1 MNAAHTWIDF
11 FSPVID
17 TEQQLKRHL
26 LSLLLVRVL
35 LYTALLI
42 ITTLLH
48 FKGHG
53 GILPPFNIIVIFMFV
68 LTAYSA
74 FSAVLLQRPG
84 IHLRKFGMIQLLSDT
99 LFAAFLVY
107 GTGCSQSI
115 FTPVFILPVIAGG
128 LILYKIGGLIPAAS
142 ATLLYGGVLYLDYA
156 AVIPEYLLTTPY
168 KPMLN
173 PLTGSNLFA
182 IHGITFFV
190 AALVSGQIAGRLRTT
205 EKELSKT
212 ALEYD
217 RLSLLYKQIFDD
229 ISTGIITTNEQE
241 LITSFNNAAE
251 KITGFLKEQVLGRLF
266 YTVFPSIVLDSPQ
279 TRKVCDLV
287 RGDDQSSI
295 RAGYSFSHLRMP
307 SDNSAKQPPHRWK
320 VVTIAD
326 ISQVEK
332 MEKQIRKAEKMAAI
346 GELSAS
352 IAHDFRNPL
361 AAISGSAQILAG
373 AKDQGEI
380 TDQETVRT
388 LMAIILRE
396 SNRMAGTITDFLQ
409 FARPVP
415 LQKEWFAVDHMVA
428 ESLNILK
435 KEKSDL
441 TGHTILQDIE
451 ANLYC
456 WADLQ
461 QVQIALK
468 HLLEN
473 AIAMAGDSQ
482 AAIAIKAYEKQIH
495 NRTVVCLEVCDT
507 GPGIQTELQDKI
519 FEPFFSTREDGSGL
533 GLAIVKQ
540 IVENHD
546 GTVELTRNGVYSCIV
561 RFYLPTYADAE
572 KHSAFS
578 DKFKKAVLPDDNQQ
592 AIRKP

>member
-1 MNAAHTWIDF
+1 MNSAYAWKDL
-11 FSPVID
+11 FSPVLD

-26 LSLLLVRVL
+26 LSLLLVRIL
-35 LYTALLI
+35 LYATLLI

-48 FKGHG
+48 VKGHD
-53 GILPPFNIIVIFMFV
+53 GILPPHGIIITFMLV
-68 LTAYSA
+68 LTGYSA
-74 FSAVLLQRPG
+74 ASAVYLRRPG
-84 IHLRKFGMIQLLSDT
+84 ISLRKFGVIQLLSDT
-99 LFAAFLVY
+99 LFAALLVY

-142 ATLLYGGVLYLDYA
+142 ATILYGGILYMDYA
-156 AVIPEYLLTTPY
+156 AIIPEYLLTTPY
-168 KPMLN
+168 KPMFN

-212 ALEYD
+212 TLEYD

-241 LITSFNNAAE
+241 HITSFNNAAE
-251 KITGFLKEQVLGRLF
+251 NITGYSKGQVLGQLF
-266 YTVFPSIVLDSPQ
+266 TTIFPDILLDKPQ
-279 TRKVCDLV
+279 TRKVCDLR
-287 RGDDQSSI
+287 RGDDHSSI
-295 RAGYSFSHLRMP
+295 RAGYSFSYLHMP
-307 SDNSAKQPPHRWK
+307 SADSGETPPNMWK
-320 VVTIAD
+320 IVTIAD

-332 MEKQIRKAEKMAAI
+332 MEKQIREAEKMAAI

-373 AKDQGEI
+373 TQGDGEI
-380 TDQETVRT
+380 TDPETVRT

-396 SNRMAGTITDFLQ
+396 SNRMARTITDFLQ
-409 FARPVP
+409 FARPTA
-415 LQKEWFAVDHMVA
+415 LHREWFDVERMAA
-428 ESLNILK
+428 EVLQQSELGKIGLD
-435 KEKSDL
+435 SQ
-441 TGHTILQDIE
+441 TILQDIE
-451 ANLYC
+451 TNLHC

-461 QVQIALK
+461 QVQTALK

-473 AIAMAGDSQ
+473 ARAMAEDLQ
-482 AAIAIKAYEKQIH
+482 AVIAIKASERQIQGH
-495 NRTVVCLEVCDT
+495 AFVCIEVCDT
-507 GPGIQTELQDKI
+507 GPGIQEELRDRI
-519 FEPFFSTREDGSGL
+519 FEPFFTTRENGSGL

-540 IVENHD
+540 IVDNHH
-546 GTVELTRNGVYSCIV
+546 GTIELTHNAVYSCIV
-561 RFYLPTYADAE
+561 RICLPTPCPKE
-572 KHSAFS
+572 NLSS
-578 DKFKKAVLPDDNQQ
+578 
-592 AIRKP
+592 R